1 MDTTA
6 KLYLFGDQT
15 YDVQQHMGKLMQLRH
30 NPLVNGFLEMSYG
43 AIREEIYRLP
53 TSTRNKLPRFTNI
66 EDLLLWKNTE
76 IGRFIPIEMA
86 VACLYQL
93 GVFIGEHGNTLPS
106 PQNSRI
112 LGLCTGT
119 LAAAAVSCS
128 QGSLELLPL
137 ATVAVRV
144 AFRVGVAVAEVG
156 NLVETPDSLPQ
167 PWSMVVVGNGV
178 HAALRNFCALENAL
192 PFTAWPFISAQAPNG
207 VTISGPPRSLKRLR
221 ESESF
226 RRLKCKEIPIYAP
239 YHAPHLFSQGDID
252 DILHDLPIKNV
263 ADLPSKTPIL
273 SSSGKVIRTSRF
285 KMLLREAVTQI
296 MLDKIN
302 WDESLQMIQTWL
314 RELDPTSFEVLPIAT
329 GAHHLIYTA
338 LRQTSVERLMSSP
351 VTESVAHESFFNED
365 NSNKRSKIA
374 IVGMSGRFPGAS
386 NNDAFWD
393 LLYQGLDV
401 HKEVPPLRWDAKTH
415 VESSGTAKNTS
426 ATPYGCWLD
435 TPEAFDAR
443 FFNISPREAP
453 QIDPAQRIALMTAYE
468 AIEQAGIVPDATPS
482 TRRDRVGVFYG
493 VTSNDWMETNS
504 AQNIDTYFIPGG
516 NRAFIP
522 GRINYFFKFS
532 GPSYAVDTAC
542 SSSLAAIH
550 MACNSLWHKDVDTA
564 IAGGTNVLTNPDFTA
579 GLDRGHFLSRTGNCK
594 TFDDSADGYC
604 RGEGVGTVI
613 LKRLEDAV
621 ADKDP
626 ILGVIL
632 GAYTNHSAEAESITR
647 PHTEAQRAIFRKI
660 LNQSAVDASSV
671 SYVEMHGTG
680 TQAGDASEMSSVL
693 DVFAPAGG
701 NRSTPVHLSSLK
713 SNIGHGEASS
723 GVSSLIKVMLMM
735 KNNTIPPHCGIKTQ
749 INRKFPTDLAERGVK
764 IPLKPTEWKK
774 DTYTSN
780 VRRAFVNNFS
790 AAGGN
795 TALLLEDAPQ
805 VADDFRS
812 APDTRANHLVA
823 ISAKNG
829 LALQGNLRA
838 LKEFLGRNGN
848 VSLGQLSYTTTQRRI
863 HHPHRVMLCSSSVDE
878 LCSQI
883 DTAIRDQTGM
893 TRAKMAP
900 KIVFTFTGQG
910 AQFPGMGRE
919 LLENFPQFHREI
931 RRLDH
936 IGQKLGFPSIM
947 NIFTTAED
955 ITTQSPV
962 VVQLA
967 SVCMQ
972 MAMTKLWA
980 SWNIRPDAVVGH
992 SLGEYP
998 ALSAAGVLSDAD
1010 TLYLV
1015 GKRAELLE
1023 KLCTQNTHSM
1033 LVVKGSVE
1041 TIASVLKRTQY
1052 EIACINSP
1060 VETVLA
1066 GPQSQIASLQDMLSS
1081 ANIKSTLLKVP
1092 YAFHSSQV
1100 DAILPE
1106 FKRIAAG
1113 ATFCKPA
1120 LPILSP
1126 LLGSIVTDVGTFD
1139 PHYLARHCREP
1150 VNMMRALQIAYDV
1163 GTITDKS
1170 VVLEIGPHPAV
1181 SGMVKATLGQRM
1193 EVLATSRR
1201 STSTWAILPQ
1211 ALKTLYCAGVD
1222 VHWREYHSG
1231 FPASQKVIALPS
1243 YSWDLKDYWI
1253 QYVNDWSLRKGD
1265 PPLVISNTP
1274 KIENTTVHG
1283 VVEENSDGDK
1293 VRLVVES
1300 DMARPDLNPLCQGH
1314 MVDAIPLCT
1323 PSVYAEMALT
1333 MGTYLLERYR
1343 PHLTDKL
1350 VDVSDMVISKALIAK
1365 PKGPQ
1370 PLRAEA
1376 DADWTSNTARVVFTT
1391 VDTKGKPQKHAE
1403 CVIRFE
1409 DRAQL
1414 EKLQSQAHEFRGR
1427 MRGLRQ
1433 GIAEE
1438 TTARFNRAMVY
1449 RMIRPLAQFHED
1461 YKAID
1466 EIVLNSTTL
1475 EASSRLSFGTVKQ
1488 EGDFQTHPAIIDAFT
1503 QSCGFAMNCND
1514 NTDLDNEVFMNHG
1527 WGSLQIFE
1535 PIDFTKEYQTYTQM
1549 KEGENRLW
1557 YGDVV
1562 VFDGDRVV
1570 AAFQK
1575 IAIQGVPRRVLQ
1587 VILSVESGIKSQKA
1601 PPKPVP
1607 SAPAVAA
1614 PKKIEVASFT
1624 PTPTPTV
1631 PSLPA
1636 PSLAP
1641 SPAPVSAPANARSPR
1656 ALDIISDESGVA
1668 VEDLT
1673 DDSLFG
1679 DIGVDSLLALAITAR
1694 FREELDLDLDY
1705 DSLFTDSLTVGEL
1718 KVVLDGDVAAEAP
1731 SAVEQPTPIQAVQT
1745 PAPYIEPTPTLQ
1757 IEHTPVVQIQ
1767 QPTPIEISAN
1777 TSFDAGRALQIISE
1791 ESGVAEG
1798 DLTDDTYFGDIGVDS
1813 LLSLVIVSRF
1823 REELDLDEPTDSLL
1837 VDCPT
1842 VADLKAYLGGN
1853 TSSDESFVCVT
1864 PDLDANGTP
1873 DTDISDVEVL
1883 PMIDSKP
1890 DYSIDIRPVS
1900 RDTEPPRY
1908 VEVPPATPVILQG
1921 FAKTAKKTLFLFPDG
1936 SGSAT
1941 SYSSIPR
1948 LGQDVCVV
1956 ALNSPFLRNPEE
1968 MPQCALDDLVDSY
1981 LTELRRRQPNGPY
1994 DLGGW
1999 SAGGILAYRATQILC
2014 EQGEQVLSLTLID
2027 SPTPTGL
2034 DKLPAHFYEF
2044 CDKLSLFGS
2053 NVKGGSATKPAWLI
2067 PHFNAT
2073 IDVLHN
2079 YWADP
2084 LMPEEC
2090 PKVTIIWACESVM
2103 DAPGVPPLPPHPD
2116 DTEGMKFLTERR
2128 KDFSGNGWEKLFPDG
2143 EIVIG
2148 RIHGANHFTMLKRPH
2163 AEALANLIRDALE

>member
-1 MDTTA
+1 MDAKENTA

-15 YDVQQHMGKLMQLRH
+15 YDVQQHIGKLLQLR
-30 NPLVNGFLEMSYG
+30 NNALVNGFLEMGYG

-53 TSTRNKLPRFTNI
+53 TQTRNQLPRFTNI

-76 IGRFIPIEMA
+76 SGRFIAIEMA

-93 GVFIGEHGNTLPS
+93 GTFIGEHGHALPS

-137 ATVAVRV
+137 ATMAVRV
-144 AFRVGVAVAEVG
+144 AFRVGVSVAEVG
-156 NLVETPDSLPQ
+156 SLVETPGTLPQ
-167 PWSMVVVGNGV
+167 PWSMVVVGSGV
-178 HAALRNFCALENAL
+178 HAALRNFCAVENTL
-192 PFTAWPFISAQAPNG
+192 PFTALPFISAQAPNG
-207 VTISGPPRSLKRLR
+207 VTISGPPRSLQRLR

-252 DILHDLPIKNV
+252 DILHDLPIKNL
-263 ADLPSKTPIL
+263 ADLPNRTPIL
-273 SSSGKVIRTSRF
+273 SSSGKVIRTTRF
-285 KMLLREAVTQI
+285 KLLLRDALTQI
-296 MLDKIN
+296 LLDKIN
-302 WDESLQMIQTWL
+302 WDESLQMIQTWI
-314 RELDPTSFEVLPIAT
+314 REQDPTAFEIVPIAT

-338 LRQTSVERLMSSP
+338 LRQTPIERLMSPSP
-351 VTESVAHESFFNED
+351 TENLAHENLTSED
-365 NSNKRSKIA
+365 SNGKRSKIA
-374 IVGMSGRFPGAS
+374 IVGMSGRFPGADG
-386 NNDAFWD
+386 NDAFWD

-401 HKEVPPLRWDAKTH
+401 HKEVPPLRWNAKTH
-415 VESSGTAKNTS
+415 VESSGTSKNTS
-426 ATPYGCWLD
+426 ATPFGCWLD
-435 TPEAFDAR
+435 NPAAFDAR

-453 QIDPAQRIALMTAYE
+453 QIDPAQRLALMTAYE

-550 MACNSLWHKDVDTA
+550 LACNALWHSDIDTA

-647 PHTEAQRAIFRKI
+647 PHTEAQRTIFKKI

-693 DVFAPAGG
+693 DVFAPSRG

-735 KNNTIPPHCGIKTQ
+735 KNNVIPPHCGIKTQ

-764 IPLKPTEWKK
+764 IPLKAVEWKRE
-774 DTYTSN
+774 TATSK

-795 TALLLEDAPQ
+795 TALLLEDAPSTP
-805 VADDFRS
+805 DDFLS
-812 APDTRANHLVA
+812 APDSRTNHLVA

-829 LALQGNLRA
+829 LALQGNLKA
-838 LKEFLGRNGN
+838 LKEFLERNSN

-863 HHPHRVMLCSSSVDE
+863 HHPHRVMLCGSSVND
-878 LCSQI
+878 LRSQI
-883 DTAIRDQTGM
+883 DTAIRDQVGM

-900 KIVFTFTGQG
+900 KIIFTFTGQG

-947 NIFTTAED
+947 NIFRDAGAGAAED

-998 ALSAAGVLSDAD
+998 ALAAAGVLSDAD
-1010 TLYLV
+1010 TIYLV
-1015 GKRAELLE
+1015 GKRAELLQR
-1023 KLCTQNTHSM
+1023 LCTQNTHSM
-1033 LVVKGSVE
+1033 LVVKASVDL
-1041 TIASVLKRTQY
+1041 IASTLRRTEY
-1052 EIACINSP
+1052 EVACINSP

-1066 GPQSQIASLQDMLSS
+1066 GPQTRIAVLQDMLSS
-1081 ANIKSTLLKVP
+1081 ANIKTTLLKVP

-1113 ATFCKPA
+1113 ATFGKPA

-1126 LLGSIVTDVGTFD
+1126 LLGSIVTDVGTFNSQ
-1139 PHYLARHCREP
+1139 YLARHCREP
-1150 VNMMRALQIAYDV
+1150 VNMMRALEIASSS
-1163 GTITDKS
+1163 GIITDKS
-1170 VVLEIGPHPAV
+1170 AFIEIGPHPAV
-1181 SGMVKATLGQRM
+1181 SGMVKAALGSRM

-1201 STSTWAILPQ
+1201 NTSTWAVLPQ
-1211 ALKTLYCAGVD
+1211 VLKTLYCAGAD

-1231 FPASQKVIALPS
+1231 FPASQKVISLPS

-1274 KIENTTVHG
+1274 KLESTTVHG
-1283 VVEENSDGDK
+1283 VVEEKAEGDK

-1300 DMARPDLNPLCQGH
+1300 DMARPDLNPLVQGH

-1343 PHLTDKL
+1343 PLLTDKL
-1350 VDVSDMVISKALIAK
+1350 VDVSDMVVSKALIAK

-1376 DADWTSNTARVVFTT
+1376 EADWTSNTARVVFTT
-1391 VDTKGKPQKHAE
+1391 VDTKGRPQKHAE

-1409 DRAQL
+1409 DRELLQ
-1414 EKLQSQAHEFRGR
+1414 KLQSQSFDVKRR
-1427 MRGLRQ
+1427 MQGLRQ
-1433 GIAEE
+1433 GIAAE

-1514 NTDLDNEVFMNHG
+1514 GTDLDAEVFMNHG

-1549 KEGENRLW
+1549 KEGENKLW

-1562 VFDGDRVV
+1562 VFDGEKIV

-1587 VILSVESGIKSQKA
+1587 VILSVESGVKSQKA
-1601 PPKPVP
+1601 PPKPIP
-1607 SAPAVAA
+1607 S
-1614 PKKIEVASFT
+1614 
-1624 PTPTPTV
+1624 TPTV
-1631 PSLPA
+1631 TLTKKVEVVSVTPA
-1636 PSLAP
+1636 LIVP
-1641 SPAPVSAPANARSPR
+1641 SPPASIDLKAPR

-1718 KVVLDGDVAAEAP
+1718 KVVLDG
-1731 SAVEQPTPIQAVQT
+1731 SAVVDVPSIEQAPPIQAVQT
-1745 PAPYIEPTPTLQ
+1745 PTIQIEQIEKIPAVKVDEPT
-1757 IEHTPVVQIQ
+1757 IIDIPVVSSTI
-1767 QPTPIEISAN
+1767 
-1777 TSFDAGRALQIISE
+1777 DAGRALQIISE
-1791 ESGVAEG
+1791 ESGVAES
-1798 DLTDDTYFGDIGVDS
+1798 DLTDETYFGDIGVDS

-1853 TSSDESFVCVT
+1853 ASDDSFVCVT
-1864 PDLDANGTP
+1864 PDMDATATP
-1873 DTDISDVEVL
+1873 ATDISDAEEL
-1883 PMIDSKP
+1883 PALDSKAS
-1890 DYSIDIRPVS
+1890 YNIDIRPVS
-1900 RDTEPPRY
+1900 PESPRY
-1908 VEVPPATPVILQG
+1908 AQTGGGHPVPPATSVVLQG
-1921 FAKTAKKTLFLFPDG
+1921 FSKTAKKTLFLFPDG

-1956 ALNSPFLRNPEE
+1956 ALNSPFLKTPED
-1968 MPQCALDDLVDSY
+1968 MRLCALDDLVESY

-1999 SAGGILAYRATQILC
+1999 SAGGILAYRATQLLC
-2014 EQGEQVLSLTLID
+2014 DQGEQVLSLTLID

-2034 DKLPAHFYEF
+2034 DRLPAHFYEF
-2044 CDKLSLFGS
+2044 CDSLSLFG
-2053 NVKGGSATKPAWLI
+2053 GGSAKGGATNSKPAWLI

-2073 IDVLHN
+2073 IDVLHD

-2084 LMPEEC
+2084 LLPEEC

-2103 DAPGVPPLPPHPD
+2103 DAPGAPRLAPHPD

-2128 KDFSGNGWEKLFPDG
+2128 SDFSGNGWEKLFPDG

-2148 RIHGANHFTMLKRPH
+2148 RIHGANHFSMLVSSRND
-2163 AEALANLIRDALE
+2163 NLSCHGA